1 MSRASENDTIAA
13 IATPPGRGGI
23 GVVRISGPDTRR
35 MAMRLLGR
43 QPQPR
48 QAIYS
53 TFRSPSGESL
63 DRGIALFFA
72 APASYTGEDM
82 LELQGHGGDAVLQA
96 ILQCVLDMG
105 ARPARPGEFTER
117 AFLNDKLDLLQAEA
131 VADLIDSQ
139 SQAAARGALRSLE
152 GQFSGAVRILQSRLT
167 DIRVRIEG
175 MLDFPEEEIDEMARA
190 PITDTLQRLACDIE
204 QLLQQSHQGRL
215 LREGLSAVI
224 VGEPNVGKS
233 SLINRL
239 SGEDT
244 AIVTEIPGTTRDT
257 LHAQCIIDGFN
268 IRLTDTAG
276 LRDSDDR
283 VEQEGVRRARA
294 VLTSAD
300 AVLWVYDSD
309 SADDHALTET
319 RSQLAA
325 GATLITI
332 RNKIDVVSRPAY
344 RRQRDDGNIEIG
356 LSALTG
362 EGAELLRDELLRA
375 CGFNPVGETLFTAR
389 ERHVRALAQAHTALQ
404 QAHEQLVS
412 GAELELPAEDL
423 RQAQLCLGELTGE
436 FTADDLL
443 GEIFA
448 RFCIGK

>member
-1 MSRASENDTIAA
+1 MVRAPENDTIAA

-23 GVVRISGPDTRR
+23 GIVRVSGP
-35 MAMRLLGR
+35 AVQNIALHLLGR
-43 QPQPR
+43 LPQPR
-48 QAIYS
+48 FASYAAFYNQ
-53 TFRSPSGESL
+53 SGELL
-63 DRGIALFFA
+63 DRGLVLYFQ
-72 APASYTGEDM
+72 APASYTGEDV
-82 LELQGHGGDAVLQA
+82 LELQGHGGAAVLQSL
-96 ILQCVLDMG
+96 LQSVLDLG

-139 SQAAARGALRSLE
+139 SQAAARGALRSLD
-152 GQFSGAVRILQSRLT
+152 GAFSHAIHTLQSDLT
-167 DIRVRIEG
+167 DVRTRVEG
-175 MLDFPEEEIDEMARA
+175 LLDFPDEEIGASEREPIIAAMAQLIRN
-190 PITDTLQRLACDIE
+190 IDHT
-204 QLLQQSHQGRL
+204 LLQTQHGRL
-215 LREGLSAVI
+215 LREGMSVVI
-224 VGEPNVGKS
+224 IGQPNVGKS

-257 LHAQCIIDGFN
+257 LHAQCIIDGIN

-294 VLTSAD
+294 ALTSAD

-309 SADDHALTET
+309 SADDQALAET

-362 EGAELLRDELLRA
+362 EGVELLRDELLRA